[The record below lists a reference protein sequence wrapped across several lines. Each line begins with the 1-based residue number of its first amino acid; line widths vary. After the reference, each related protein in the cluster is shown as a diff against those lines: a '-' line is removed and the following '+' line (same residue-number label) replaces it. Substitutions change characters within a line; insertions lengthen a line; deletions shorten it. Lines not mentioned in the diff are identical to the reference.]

1 MSYCWLCNRERAE
14 AKSAVEEAETKTKKM
29 MLCLLVAVEVVD
41 LLNLAWAEEAEGGW
55 EEGRGKEEAEKVV
68 EQAS

>member
-1 MSYCWLCNRERAE
+1 
-14 AKSAVEEAETKTKKM
+14 M
-29 MLCLLVAVEVVD
+29 MLCWLFAVEVVD

-55 EEGRGKEEAEKVV
+55 EEGRGKEEAAKVV